1 MSQEVCALLV
11 DKLVNS
17 EELGEMAQTIQT
29 GLESG
34 QGIWYFLLDNPMV
47 FGMLIGGG
55 LATWMRRWFYK
66 ETLIRR

>member
-34 QGIWYFLLDNPMV
+34 QGIWYFLLDNPMA

-55 LATWMRRWFYK
+55 LAKWMRRWFYK

>member
-34 QGIWYFLLDNPMV
+34 QGIWYFLLDNPMA

-66 ETLIRR
+66 DRKSVV

>member
-29 GLESG
+29 GLESE
-34 QGIWYFLLDNPMV
+34 QGIWYFLLDNPMA
-47 FGMLIGGG
+47 FGMLICGG

>member
-17 EELGEMAQTIQT
+17 DELGEMAQTIQS

-34 QGIWYFLLDNPMV
+34 QGIWYFLLDNPMA

>member
-1 MSQEVCALLV
+1 MSQEVCKLLV
-11 DKLVNS
+11 EKLVNS

-34 QGIWYFLLDNPMV
+34 QGIWYFLLDNPMA

-55 LATWMRRWFYK
+55 LATWMRRWVYK

>member
-17 EELGEMAQTIQT
+17 EELGDMAQTIQT

-34 QGIWYFLLDNPMV
+34 QGIWYFLLDNPMA

-55 LATWMRRWFYK
+55 IATFLRHWFYK
-66 ETLIRR
+66 QTSARR

>member
-34 QGIWYFLLDNPMV
+34 QGIRYFLLDNPMA

>member
-1 MSQEVCALLV
+1 MSQEVCTLLV
-11 DKLVNS
+11 EKLVNS

-34 QGIWYFLLDNPMV
+34 QGIWYFLLDNPMA

-55 LATWMRRWFYK
+55 LATWVRRWFYK

>member
-1 MSQEVCALLV
+1 MSQEVCTLLV
-11 DKLVNS
+11 EKLVNS
-17 EELGEMAQTIQT
+17 EELGEVAQTIQT

-34 QGIWYFLLDNPMV
+34 QGIWYFLLDNPMA

>member
-17 EELGEMAQTIQT
+17 DELGEMAQTIQS

-34 QGIWYFLLDNPMV
+34 QGIWYFLLDNSMA

-55 LATWMRRWFYK
+55 LATFLRRWFYRQ
-66 ETLIRR
+66 TPVRR

>member
-17 EELGEMAQTIQT
+17 EELGEIAQTIQT

-34 QGIWYFLLDNPMV
+34 QGIWYFLLDNPMA

>member
-34 QGIWYFLLDNPMV
+34 QGIWYFLLDNPMA

-55 LATWMRRWFYK
+55 LATWMSRWFYK

>member
-11 DKLVNS
+11 EKLVNS
-17 EELGEMAQTIQT
+17 EELGEMAETIQT

-34 QGIWYFLLDNPMV
+34 QGIWYFLLDNPMA

-55 LATWMRRWFYK
+55 LATWMRHWFYK
-66 ETLIRR
+66 KTMVRR

>member
-34 QGIWYFLLDNPMV
+34 QGIWYFLLDNPMA
-47 FGMLIGGG
+47 FGMLIGGS

>member
-17 EELGEMAQTIQT
+17 EELGDMAQTIQT

-34 QGIWYFLLDNPMV
+34 QG
-47 FGMLIGGG
+47 FG
-55 LATWMRRWFYK
+55 TFC
-66 ETLIRR
+66 

>member
-11 DKLVNS
+11 DKFVNS
-17 EELGEMAQTIQT
+17 EELGEMAETIQT

-34 QGIWYFLLDNPMV
+34 QGIWYFLLDNPMA

-55 LATWMRRWFYK
+55 LATWMRRWAYRQ
-66 ETLIRR
+66 TLLRR

>member
-11 DKLVNS
+11 EKLVNS

-29 GLESG
+29 RLESG
-34 QGIWYFLLDNPMV
+34 QGIWYFLLDNPMA
-47 FGMLIGGG
+47 FGMLIRGG

>member
-34 QGIWYFLLDNPMV
+34 QGIWYFLLDNPMAFV
-47 FGMLIGGG
+47 MLIGGG